1 MQTRRHFLQQA
12 TLATGA
18 MLTSNSLMAEI
29 QADAAAKKL
38 NFIRAGLTKVSLEII
53 DTVPLHK

>member
-12 TLATGA
+12 ALATGA

-38 NFIRAGLTKVSLEII
+38 PQFAIFK
-53 DTVPLHK
+53 